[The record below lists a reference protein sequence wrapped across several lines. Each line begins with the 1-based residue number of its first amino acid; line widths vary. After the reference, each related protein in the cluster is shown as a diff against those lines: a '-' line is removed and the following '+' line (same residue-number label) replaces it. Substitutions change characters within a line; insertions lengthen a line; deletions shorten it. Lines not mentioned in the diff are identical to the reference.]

1 MKLFPAVDFTL
12 HCTVG
17 GILVAYFRD
26 QTWVLCRVLSTGP
39 PGKSHQQLTLDK
51 TRIVVK
57 GGEESRTSTVLYSL
71 TKRTY

>member
-12 HCTVG
+12 HCTVC
-17 GILVAYFRD
+17 GILVAYSGIKPGSSA
-26 QTWVLCRVLSTGP
+26 VLSTGS